1 MARERLQGEGQ
12 FHSKNYF
19 LEMPCFHA
27 KMPCF
32 HAKMRLK
39 SAPQKL
45 HFLMTKCLFVH

>member
-1 MARERLQGEGQ
+1 MARERLQGEGK

-27 KMPCF
+27 E
-32 HAKMRLK
+32 MRLE

-45 HFLMTKCLFVH
+45 DFLMTNAISKSCTLDTRL